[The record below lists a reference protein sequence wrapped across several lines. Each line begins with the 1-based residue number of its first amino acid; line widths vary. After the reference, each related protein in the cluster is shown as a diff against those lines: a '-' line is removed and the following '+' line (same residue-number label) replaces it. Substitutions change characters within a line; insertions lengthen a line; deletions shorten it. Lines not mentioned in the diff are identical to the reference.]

1 VNPPVKPAF
10 AAIAGLLLLSGSAAA
25 QVGTGPIFDGVEA
38 ATVDSGSD
46 PEAAIFRGIRLGQT
60 PLDAIAILHR
70 EFPTSG
76 LWWYDRSLEVWIS
89 AMRMIALIRF
99 DAQERASKFEFT
111 PDFFG
116 VKGAHPREF
125 ADAIFEHYSVGP
137 IKDADDVCFSQ
148 STCFQGRSKADEFFL
163 VFTIT
168 GETQFHVFAPKK
180 AD

>member
-1 VNPPVKPAF
+1 MKLPVAV
-10 AAIAGLLLLSGSAAA
+10 ISGLLLVSGSAAA
-25 QVGTGPIFDGVEA
+25 QDGSGLVFDGVEA
-38 ATVDSGSD
+38 ATLDAGSD
-46 PEAAIFRGIRLGQT
+46 PDSAVFRGIRLGQT
-60 PLDAIAILHR
+60 PLDAITILHR

-76 LWWYDRSLEVWIS
+76 LWWFDHSLEVWIS
-89 AMRMIALIRF
+89 AMKMIALIRF
-99 DAQERASKFEFT
+99 DKQERASKFEFT
-111 PDFFG
+111 PEFFG
-116 VKGAHPREF
+116 VKGIHPREF

-148 STCFQGRSKADEFFL
+148 STCFQGRGKADEFFL

>member
-1 VNPPVKPAF
+1 MKMPIAV
-10 AAIAGLLLLSGSAAA
+10 IAGLLLVSDSAAA
-25 QVGTGPIFDGVEA
+25 QNGSGLVFDGVEA
-38 ATVDSGSD
+38 ATPDAGSD
-46 PEAAIFRGIRLGQT
+46 PGSAVFRGIRLGQT

-70 EFPTSG
+70 EFPNSG
-76 LWWYDRSLEVWIS
+76 LWWFDHSLEVWIS
-89 AMRMIALIRF
+89 AMKMIALIRF
-99 DAQERASKFEFT
+99 DGKERANKFEFT
-111 PDFFG
+111 PEFFG
-116 VKGAHPREF
+116 VKGVHPRVF
-125 ADAIFEHYSVGP
+125 ADAVFKHYSVGP